1 MKKKIWLEDYLIKAR
16 ENAIYFKDGKF
27 LNTPLFKESALI
39 MAFYAGFYS
48 WCADNALKSLPEL
61 EFKQGSKGSFVAENT
76 ILCESYYLCF
86 KATTGEW
93 SFYLELETPVKWYGT
108 RKEAEQAANKAYKE
122 RVEEMFKQLIK

>member
-27 LNTPLFKESALI
+27 PNTPLFKESDLI

-93 SFYLELETPVKWYGT
+93 SFYLGLETPVKWYGT